1 MIAPEEWYAYQQQYQ
16 KYGIDMR
23 PQAEP
28 ERVRKKRKQARENTS
43 PFARAASIA
52 ASGDR
57 KAMLSL
63 VLIGALVLIV
73 VVVMSS
79 YAAKLTYDINK
90 TQVENDALIGE
101 IEDLDVKMMSST
113 NISYVEETARKE
125 LGMKNAGTANCVYI
139 SADDVPE
146 EGFAD
151 ILKQKAYD

>member
-1 MIAPEEWYAYQQQYQ
+1 MIAPEQWYEYQQQYQ

-23 PQAEP
+23 PQT
-28 ERVRKKRKQARENTS
+28 ERTHVRRQKRKAQNRT
-43 PFARAASIA
+43 PLTRLASIA
-52 ASGDR
+52 AGSDR

-63 VLIGALVLIV
+63 VLVGAIILIM

-113 NISYVEETARKE
+113 NISYIEQKAKKE
-125 LGMKNAGTANCVYI
+125 LGMKTAGTSSCVFI

-151 ILKQKAYD
+151 ILKKKAYE